1 VCCDGVLLGVAV
13 LTWHTDRLASLLGQG
28 CKVRLRACV
37 AVRRCR
43 PVSVDGGLSCTLLMC
58 CLLCRCCGIKRNLHS
73 FMALLAG
80 HVLQQRSAW
89 LSVSNKLDFDVA
101 DVAQQQSLMQALVVP
116 RRVGVVVAV
125 LYARI

>member
-1 VCCDGVLLGVAV
+1 
-13 LTWHTDRLASLLGQG
+13 
-28 CKVRLRACV
+28 
-37 AVRRCR
+37 
-43 PVSVDGGLSCTLLMC
+43 
-58 CLLCRCCGIKRNLHS
+58 
-73 FMALLAG
+73 MALLAG